1 MVTGSKTKHSTMKV
15 SLFTMALLLACMSF
29 LASCR
34 KDISKS
40 ATESSISNKAAKSRH
55 KTHARPLKATMDVYH
70 IYTPDYANGG
80 CYCFPYLPGY
90 MAGEGEGNSTLLGK
104 FYSYSNLYAY
114 YGATGAQVTFSV
126 PITDNYY
133 NQLKPY
139 FTEDELQAIKA
150 QKVEVLFFDHQGNAF
165 WSDIDTLY
173 MIPSQDNILHF
184 SLAGTGKIKG
194 GIGKFT
200 GATGFYNFSGY
211 SDVFR
216 DSAPGIRYQLSLFD
230 MVGRIEY

>member
-1 MVTGSKTKHSTMKV
+1 MKV
-15 SLFTMALLLACMSF
+15 SLITLALLLACMSF

-40 ATESSISNKAAKSRH
+40 ATESSILIKASISKH

-114 YGATGAQVTFSV
+114 YGATGAQVTYSV

-133 NQLKPY
+133 DQLKPY
-139 FTEDELQAIKA
+139 FMQDEIQAIKA
-150 QKVEVLFFDHQGNAF
+150 QKVELIFFDHQGNAI
-165 WSDIDTLY
+165 WSEIDTLY
-173 MIPSQDNILHF
+173 MVPSPGNLLHF
-184 SLAGTGKIKG
+184 SISGTGKIRG
-194 GIGKFT
+194 GIGKFA
-200 GATGFYNFSGY
+200 GSTGFYKFYGY

-216 DSAPGIRYQLSLFD
+216 DSAPGIRYQHTRFN
-230 MVGRIEY
+230 MVGIIEY

>member
-1 MVTGSKTKHSTMKV
+1 MKA
-15 SLFTMALLLACMSF
+15 SLFTLALLLACLSF

-40 ATESSISNKAAKSRH
+40 TTESFISANEATSRH

-90 MAGEGEGNSTLLGK
+90 MAGDGEGHSTLLGK
-104 FYSYSNLYAY
+104 FYSYSNFYAY
-114 YGATGAQVTFSV
+114 YGVTGAQVTYSV

-133 NQLKPY
+133 DRLKPY
-139 FTEDELQAIKA
+139 FTQEEIQALKA
-150 QKVEVLFFDHQGNAF
+150 QKVEVLFFDHQGNAI
-165 WSDIDTLY
+165 WSAIDTLH
-173 MIPSQDNILHF
+173 MVPSSGNILHF

-194 GIGKFT
+194 GIGKFA

-216 DSAPGIRYQLSLFD
+216 NSAPGIRYQHSLFD
-230 MVGRIEY
+230 MVGKIEY

>member
-1 MVTGSKTKHSTMKV
+1 MITGSKLKHSTMKV
-15 SLFTMALLLACMSF
+15 SMFTLALLLAGMFF

-34 KDISKS
+34 NDISQS
-40 ATESSISNKAAKSRH
+40 STESSISSIAAISRH
-55 KTHARPLKATMDVYH
+55 KTHERPLKATMDVYH

-114 YGATGAQVTFSV
+114 YGATGAQVTNSV
-126 PITDNYY
+126 PITYNYY
-133 NQLKPY
+133 DSLKPY
-139 FTEDELQAIKA
+139 FSQDEIQAIKV
-150 QKVEVLFFDHQGNAF
+150 QKVELIFFDHQGNAI

-173 MIPSQDNILHF
+173 MVPSPGNILHF
-184 SLAGTGKIKG
+184 SLAGTGKIRG
-194 GIGKFT
+194 GIGKFD
-200 GATGFYNFSGY
+200 GARGYYKFTGY

-216 DSAPGIRYQLSLFD
+216 DSAPGIRYQHSWFH
-230 MVGRIEY
+230 MVGIIEY